1 MNSCLVH
8 LFVWLFVF
16 LRGEGGKCPGVAT
29 LNLYAQKM
37 PLGAGGEKVRQVL
50 LPWEGLQSILQ
61 QILKS
66 AVIAYVDAL

>member
-37 PLGAGGEKVRQVL
+37 PLGAGGVRQVL
-50 LPWEGLQSILQ
+50 RPWEGLQSILQ
-61 QILKS
+61 QVLQS